1 MANQITNYK
10 CPACTGPLHY
20 VGESGKLECD
30 YCGSSF
36 SIEEMEE
43 KYAGDNAKA
52 EAAAM
57 LEEEEREAR
66 NQAPVAPAQ
75 WETETAGDDWGR
87 DAQGMRAY
95 NCPSCGAEL
104 ICEETTAATSCPYCG
119 NPTILPGQFAN
130 AKKPDYIIPFKLDKN
145 AAMEALKKHYRGK
158 PLLPRAF
165 SSENH
170 IQEVKGV
177 YVPFWLFDAKV
188 HADVTFKTT
197 RSFTH
202 TTSKEIITTTDHF
215 LVKRSGTIDI
225 KRVPV
230 DGAKKLPDG
239 HMDAIEPFQY
249 EEMKPFS
256 LAYLPGFLADKY
268 DVSKEESSRRADAR
282 CRQSALDAMEQT
294 VLGYQTVVPMRQNY
308 TIVPGDV
315 KYALMPVWLL
325 VTKWGGQDFLFAMNG
340 QTGKLVGDLPVDKK
354 KLLGFCAAAFA
365 VATAALGW
373 LFL

>member
-36 SIEEMEE
+36 SVEEIE
-43 KYAGDNAKA
+43 KQYADANEKA
-52 EAAAM
+52 EAAAL
-57 LEEEEREAR
+57 LEAEEQAAKS
-66 NQAPVAPAQ
+66 QAPQAPAQ
-75 WETETAGDDWGR
+75 WDVEEAGAEWGQE
-87 DAQGMRAY
+87 AQGMRAY

-104 ICEETTAATSCPYCG
+104 ICEETTAATACPYCG

-130 AKKPDYIIPFKLDKN
+130 TKKPDCIIPFRLSKEDAM
-145 AAMEALKKHYRGK
+145 AALRKHYRKK

-165 SSENH
+165 SEENH

-177 YVPFWLFDAKV
+177 YVPFWLFNAKV
-188 HADVTFKTT
+188 NADVTFKAT
-197 RSFTH
+197 RSFTR

-215 LVKRSGTIDI
+215 LIQRSGSLEFN
-225 KRVPV
+225 KVPV
-230 DGAKKLPDG
+230 DGAKKIPDG
-239 HMDAIEPFQY
+239 HMDAIEPFDYQDL
-249 EEMKPFS
+249 KPFS

-268 DVSKEESSRRADAR
+268 DVTKEDSSRRADAR
-282 CRQSALDAMEQT
+282 CRQSALESLTQT
-294 VLGYQTVVPMRQNY
+294 VLGYETVVPMRQSY
-308 TIVPGDV
+308 DIIPGDV

-325 VTKWGGQDFLFAMNG
+325 VTKWGGKDFLFAMNG

-354 KLLGFCAAAFA
+354 KLFGFCAAAFA